1 MVPNGPVWDV
11 YYYTSRPRESA
22 NGPARARTLS
32 LPNFAFPSAAPWRN
46 LRGARG
52 GRVVVN
58 GARPL
63 WHSARFP
70 DPTFSTNFL
79 RHHHRPK
86 TVSKID
92 LAGSRRDFSRLVAFS
107 ENCPGSIPPRRA
119 LCQRGAPHEEP
130 LLYSARFASPGMLI
144 FAHLWPLWHAGQNI
158 KNHVEG
164 LQE

>member
-1 MVPNGPVWDV
+1 ME
-11 YYYTSRPRESA
+11 EST
-22 NGPARARTLS
+22 G
-32 LPNFAFPSAAPWRN
+32 
-46 LRGARG
+46 GKG

-70 DPTFSTNFL
+70 DPTFSTKFL

-86 TVSKID
+86 TVSRID

-130 LLYSARFASPGMLI
+130 LLYSARFVSPGTLI
-144 FAHLWPLWHAGQNI
+144 SANLRPLWHAGQNN
-158 KNHVEG
+158 KNRVEG
-164 LQE
+164 LQEGLCPPKASLGGGPLWHSARFPDPTFSNNPDF

>member
-1 MVPNGPVWDV
+1 ME
-11 YYYTSRPRESA
+11 EST
-22 NGPARARTLS
+22 G
-32 LPNFAFPSAAPWRN
+32 
-46 LRGARG
+46 GKG

-70 DPTFSTNFL
+70 DPTFPTKFL

-86 TVSKID
+86 TVSRID

-144 FAHLWPLWHAGQNI
+144 FANLWPLWHAGQNI

-164 LQE
+164 LQEGLCPPKAFGGDLSGTLPDFRIPHLQKKSRF